1 MIALI
6 NNHRFNLGKPP
17 MGFLNPWIYQFGSVG
32 FNEYVPIG

>member
-6 NNHRFNLGKPP
+6 NNQRFNLGKPP
-17 MGFLNPWIYQFGSVG
+17 MGFLNPWIYQFGSIG